1 MTAAV
6 PEQDPFHFVEP
17 LSKGARCHECA
28 YWKSGRGPVPSTL
41 PPGYTFAVVA
51 ESPGK
56 TEVQEG
62 RTLIGPSGRE
72 IRTAL
77 KEAGQD
83 PNAVAYLN
91 AIQCQ
96 PEGGDLKADLRRIK
110 KEKLNS
116 PIDCCR
122 PRLLHELQ
130 PAKFA
135 ILMGGAS
142 LAAVGVDG
150 SIMKLRGSP
159 VKTPAGVPTIPI
171 PHAAYV
177 MRDEGAIYRP
187 VFRADVNKAVRI
199 SRGGNTWQ
207 EPPYFVPKTVAE
219 VHNFLAV
226 QRERVAVD
234 VETDGKD
241 SWTCNLRRIG
251 IGTNREVMIYSPLS
265 VRGHMMLPP
274 HEVQAQ
280 SRVIADYFQRQPFMV
295 TWNGIAFDSVVL
307 WRHGMPLPD
316 ERNFDGMVAHQIGPT
331 SELPHRLDFAGS
343 MYTDAPFWKD
353 TFKHATVKDDSIL
366 DKYLASDIG
375 VTHESA
381 PYVNQNL
388 VASKQEAI
396 YTLDAE
402 LFKTGRSM
410 SALGVW
416 VDPERRWKFAQE
428 YQEKSDR
435 LRAEFI
441 AVAGRDINPGSYPQV
456 RKLLYEDLGLPMLES
471 HITDS
476 GEPSTDEPA
485 LLDLLALGLD
495 VRARKVVQGLLGY
508 REAEKLLGTNLG
520 HIVNGKL
527 EGGPLVHTDG
537 CVRTTWRP
545 GKRSGR
551 WGSSDPLNMQNIPHK
566 LRAMFR
572 PRPGN
577 RFVAADMNAV
587 ELRMIALLA
596 DDRELIEAFKAFDEK
611 RGPDVHTFNACTVF
625 RRKPEEITKKIRDMI
640 KRFVYALSYDAQP
653 PTIYRT
659 LSLLRN
665 DDLSPMFP
673 EVTLAEV
680 ERLFNLWWRLH
691 PSVPEWKKKLI
702 YGWRHNKYIATSIHG
717 RRRYFIGGEAPTEM
731 PNHEIQGCI
740 PAKTRILT
748 RRGLIPIGDA
758 APRGDVWT
766 GTRWASY
773 TVLDRGPAVRA
784 ELCLANG
791 QTFQCDT
798 RHQVLIQTES
808 RYEFRHYDDLAEG
821 DRVCLSRALP
831 LEFGNPGDSEEFYWL
846 GFATGNG
853 STERNGITITFGDR
867 KNRYLK
873 SSKAV
878 AFSAFVARM
887 GHKVQKWRVH
897 ENKVSVRVE
906 HRAWRQRWEALGY
919 GWLDRAYNKRVPKS
933 VWSADLSCR
942 RQFVLGLLDSDGSV
956 GGLSAKGGNSP
967 GLHMCQAELLSQVQ
981 QLLRTC
987 GVESSLHGPYKP
999 DNTRPE
1005 STSWRLDMS
1014 GLQLFR
1020 HFGYGRQRQS
1030 AVAVRTMPVPS
1041 CVVEP
1046 LNHLAIVRGA
1056 LTPSQLT
1063 LRLRARSGGQM
1074 HVYTTVDLYAAMGTD
1089 VPECYA
1095 SYPLV
1100 KKRSLRK
1107 RERTYTLSVDDP
1119 GHRFDSEGII
1129 SKNTCAA
1136 MQNDAI
1142 RALVAAYPFDY
1153 DRHRGLLINGHDQL
1167 VVECGVDEVPR
1178 VKDIVQR
1185 VMAKRIREMLFP
1197 ADPRDGDDWAAAG

>member
-1 MTAAV
+1 MTAVAV
-6 PEQDPFHFVEP
+6 QDPLHFVDA

-28 YWKSGRGPVPSTL
+28 YWMSGRGPVPSTL

-56 TEVQEG
+56 TEVAEG

-83 PNAVAYLN
+83 PSAVAYLN

-122 PRLLHELQ
+122 PRLQQELQ
-130 PAKFA
+130 PARFV

-142 LAAVGVDG
+142 LTAVGVNG
-150 SIMKLRGSP
+150 SIMKLRGAP
-159 VKTPAGVPTIPI
+159 VQIPDGPKAIPI

-207 EPPYFVPKTVAE
+207 EPPYFVPRTAAE
-219 VHNFLAV
+219 VYNFLAV

-241 SWTCNLRRIG
+241 AWTCNLRRIG

-280 SRVIADYFQRQPFMV
+280 SRVIAEYFQRAPFVV

-307 WRHGMPLPD
+307 HRHGMPLPD
-316 ERNFDGMVAHQIGPT
+316 ERNFDGMVGHQIGPT

-353 TFKHATVKDDSIL
+353 TFKHATVKDDGIL
-366 DKYLASDIG
+366 DKYLANDIG
-375 VTHESA
+375 VTHEAA
-381 PYVNQNL
+381 PYVNHNL
-388 VASKQEAI
+388 VSSCQEGI
-396 YTLDAE
+396 YALDAE
-402 LFKTGRSM
+402 LFKIGRSM

-416 VDPERRWKFAQE
+416 VDPERRWKFAIE

-435 LRAEFI
+435 VRTELELPDSTTVTFVRRDPLVSGLSDSSTPRPHSLSALSAEFV
-441 AVAGRDINPGSYPQV
+441 AVAGREINPGSYPQV

-471 HITDS
+471 HITDA
-476 GEPSTDEPA
+476 GDPSTDEPA

-495 VRARKVVQGLLGY
+495 ARARKVVQGLLGY

-520 HIVNGKL
+520 HIVDGKL
-527 EGGPLVHTDG
+527 EGGPLVHLDG

-577 RFVAADMNAV
+577 RFVAADMSAV

-596 DDRELIEAFKAFDEK
+596 DDRDLIEAFKAFDEG
-611 RGPDVHTFNACTVF
+611 RGPDVHVFNACTVF

-702 YGWRHNKYIATSIHG
+702 YGWRAQRYIATTLHG

-731 PNHEIQGCI
+731 PNHEIQG
-740 PAKTRILT
+740 
-748 RRGLIPIGDA
+748 
-758 APRGDVWT
+758 
-766 GTRWASY
+766 
-773 TVLDRGPAVRA
+773 
-784 ELCLANG
+784 
-791 QTFQCDT
+791 
-798 RHQVLIQTES
+798 
-808 RYEFRHYDDLAEG
+808 
-821 DRVCLSRALP
+821 
-831 LEFGNPGDSEEFYWL
+831 
-846 GFATGNG
+846 
-853 STERNGITITFGDR
+853 
-867 KNRYLK
+867 
-873 SSKAV
+873 
-878 AFSAFVARM
+878 
-887 GHKVQKWRVH
+887 
-897 ENKVSVRVE
+897 
-906 HRAWRQRWEALGY
+906 
-919 GWLDRAYNKRVPKS
+919 
-933 VWSADLSCR
+933 
-942 RQFVLGLLDSDGSV
+942 
-956 GGLSAKGGNSP
+956 
-967 GLHMCQAELLSQVQ
+967 
-981 QLLRTC
+981 
-987 GVESSLHGPYKP
+987 
-999 DNTRPE
+999 
-1005 STSWRLDMS
+1005 
-1014 GLQLFR
+1014 
-1020 HFGYGRQRQS
+1020 
-1030 AVAVRTMPVPS
+1030 
-1041 CVVEP
+1041 
-1046 LNHLAIVRGA
+1046 
-1056 LTPSQLT
+1056 
-1063 LRLRARSGGQM
+1063 
-1074 HVYTTVDLYAAMGTD
+1074 
-1089 VPECYA
+1089 
-1095 SYPLV
+1095 
-1100 KKRSLRK
+1100 
-1107 RERTYTLSVDDP
+1107 
-1119 GHRFDSEGII
+1119 
-1129 SKNTCAA
+1129 TCAA

-1142 RALVAAYPFDY
+1142 RGLVAAYPFDY
-1153 DRHRGLLINGHDQL
+1153 ANHRGLLINGHDQL

-1178 VKDIVQR
+1178 VKEIVRQ
-1185 VMAKRIREMLFP
+1185 VMEKRIKEVLFP
-1197 ADPRDGDDWAAAG
+1197 ASPNDGDDWKAAG

>member
-1 MTAAV
+1 MTAHAF
-6 PEQDPFHFVEP
+6 DPLHHAWALSRGAQCHRCP
-17 LSKGARCHECA
+17 LFLCGA
-28 YWKSGRGPVPSTL
+28 GPVPPAL
-41 PPGYTFAVVA
+41 PDQLDMLVVA
-51 ESPGK
+51 EAPGA
-56 TEVQEG
+56 TEVKDG
-62 RTLIGPSGRE
+62 ATLVGPSGRE
-72 IRTAL
+72 IRQAL
-77 KEAGQD
+77 REAGAD
-83 PNAVAYLN
+83 PARTGYTNSIL
-91 AIQCQ
+91 CR
-96 PEGGDLKADLRRIK
+96 PPGDLKQYLVQVKKMQKADPTGQL
-110 KEKLNS
+110 LS
-116 PIDCCR
+116 PIQACQ
-122 PRLLHELQ
+122 PRLKAELSR
-130 PAKFA
+130 AKFV

-142 LAAVGVDG
+142 LLAAGVGG

-159 VKTPAGVPTIPI
+159 VQIPDGPKAVPI

-177 MRDEGAIYRP
+177 MRDEGAIFRP
-187 VFRADVNKAVRI
+187 VFHADVKKAVRI

-207 EPPYFVPKTVAE
+207 EPPYFVPRTAAE

-226 QRERVAVD
+226 HRERVAVD

-241 SWTCNLRRIG
+241 AWTCNLRRVG

-265 VRGHMMLPP
+265 VRGHMMLPD

-280 SRVIADYFQRQPFMV
+280 TRVIAEYFQRAPYTV

-316 ERNFDGMVAHQIGPT
+316 DRNLDGMIGHQIGCT

-353 TFKHATVKDDSIL
+353 NFKHSTVKDDGIL
-366 DKYLASDIG
+366 DKYLANDIG

-381 PYVNQNL
+381 PFVVQNL
-388 VASKQEAI
+388 TASRQEAI

-402 LFKTGRSM
+402 LFKIGRSM

-416 VDPERRWKFAQE
+416 VDPERRWNFAKE
-428 YQEKSDR
+428 YQDKSDR
-435 LRAEFI
+435 LRAEFV

-456 RKLLYEDLGLPMLES
+456 RKLIYEDLGLPMLDM

-495 VRARKVVQGLLGY
+495 ARARKVVQGLLGH

-520 HIVNGKL
+520 HIVNGQL
-527 EGGPLVHTDG
+527 VGGPLVHTDG

-691 PSVPEWKKKLI
+691 PSVPEWKRKLI
-702 YGWRHNKYIATSIHG
+702 YKWRSDRYIATSIHG
-717 RRRYFIGGEAPTEM
+717 RKRYFIGGEAATEM
-731 PNHEIQGCI
+731 PNHEIQGC
-740 PAKTRILT
+740 A
-748 RRGLIPIGDA
+748 
-758 APRGDVWT
+758 
-766 GTRWASY
+766 
-773 TVLDRGPAVRA
+773 
-784 ELCLANG
+784 
-791 QTFQCDT
+791 
-798 RHQVLIQTES
+798 
-808 RYEFRHYDDLAEG
+808 
-821 DRVCLSRALP
+821 
-831 LEFGNPGDSEEFYWL
+831 
-846 GFATGNG
+846 
-853 STERNGITITFGDR
+853 
-867 KNRYLK
+867 
-873 SSKAV
+873 
-878 AFSAFVARM
+878 
-887 GHKVQKWRVH
+887 
-897 ENKVSVRVE
+897 
-906 HRAWRQRWEALGY
+906 
-919 GWLDRAYNKRVPKS
+919 
-933 VWSADLSCR
+933 
-942 RQFVLGLLDSDGSV
+942 
-956 GGLSAKGGNSP
+956 
-967 GLHMCQAELLSQVQ
+967 
-981 QLLRTC
+981 
-987 GVESSLHGPYKP
+987 
-999 DNTRPE
+999 
-1005 STSWRLDMS
+1005 
-1014 GLQLFR
+1014 
-1020 HFGYGRQRQS
+1020 
-1030 AVAVRTMPVPS
+1030 
-1041 CVVEP
+1041 
-1046 LNHLAIVRGA
+1046 
-1056 LTPSQLT
+1056 
-1063 LRLRARSGGQM
+1063 
-1074 HVYTTVDLYAAMGTD
+1074 
-1089 VPECYA
+1089 
-1095 SYPLV
+1095 
-1100 KKRSLRK
+1100 
-1107 RERTYTLSVDDP
+1107 
-1119 GHRFDSEGII
+1119 
-1129 SKNTCAA
+1129 AA

-1142 RALVAAYPFDY
+1142 RALTAAYPFDF

-1178 VKDIVQR
+1178 VKEIVQQ
-1185 VMAKRIREMLFP
+1185 VMAKRIKEMLFP
-1197 ADPRDGDDWAAAG
+1197 ADPNDGDDWAAAG